1 MLEIYEKHA
10 ALLGFSVRKHTTRYF
25 PGTKN
30 VMEKYFVCCAQ
41 GKRNINRKK
50 KVKKDRNDKEDEGK
64 KKRKPRK
71 VSITRTDCKACI
83 RVKYNEEG
91 LFEVIHH
98 VIAHNHDLTRT
109 QWNYLHRSQRE
120 ITKEKGQAIESMQ
133 KSGLSA
139 MDSYSYMCEEAG
151 GEECV
156 GHSVRDHLNYCT
168 RLKMKT
174 IEGGDAQS
182 LIDILYHQVA
192 SDPEFFFRV
201 RLDKDGRVCNIF
213 WRDSMMMEDYNIYGD
228 VVVFDTTYRT
238 NRYNLICAPIV
249 GINNHWKNVMFG
261 CAFIG
266 DEKIESFVW
275 LLETFKKSMGNKAP
289 ITLFT
294 DQDIAMSKAISKVLF
309 QL

>member
-174 IEGGDAQS
+174 IEGGDAT
-182 LIDILYHQVA
+182 I
-192 SDPEFFFRV
+192 
-201 RLDKDGRVCNIF
+201 
-213 WRDSMMMEDYNIYGD
+213 
-228 VVVFDTTYRT
+228 TY
-238 NRYNLICAPIV
+238 
-249 GINNHWKNVMFG
+249 K
-261 CAFIG
+261 
-266 DEKIESFVW
+266 
-275 LLETFKKSMGNKAP
+275 
-289 ITLFT
+289 
-294 DQDIAMSKAISKVLF
+294 
-309 QL
+309 